1 MSLKLHRGW
10 RTAGRHAVL
19 RAAAIGATVVLA
31 AGCAS
36 RPALPLATGAAG
48 APAGWHAPLPVAAT
62 DTATTATADLVN
74 WWQRFNDPAL
84 PPLIA
89 AAQQASPTLASAAA
103 RIERARAARTTAG
116 AALLPRADAVA
127 GVGHGRSQLGLP
139 ATTTSSAGLQ
149 ASWEIDL
156 FGANA
161 AARRAAQA
169 RFEGSQA
176 GWHGA
181 RISLAAETALSYASL
196 RACEAQ
202 LVQARLDAES
212 RAATS
217 RLTEQSA
224 RAGFTAPADAALVRA
239 GAAQSRSQAVNQRAA
254 CDTLLKS
261 LVELTDL
268 PEAELRQRLAAATA
282 QLPQPQAIG
291 VDVLPAQLLTRRP
304 DLSEAA
310 SNVTAAAAEHASS
323 RARELP
329 QVSLTGSLLGVSA
342 RTAEVTQSGST
353 WSIGPLTVSLPLF
366 DAGARGAA
374 TAAARA
380 SYDEAVAVYRGQ
392 VRRAV
397 REVESSL
404 VALRATAER
413 EADARLAAQ
422 DFEAALR
429 ATEARQRGGLASLL
443 DLENARRNA
452 VQAQIA
458 LIDLLRERT
467 AAWISLYRALGGG
480 WTASAQDLAA
490 AAP

>member
-1 MSLKLHRGW
+1 MRLKLHRGR
-10 RTAGRHAVL
+10 RTAGRRQALVAVAL
-19 RAAAIGATVVLA
+19 GAALLA

-36 RPALPLATGAAG
+36 GPTGALPAATPSVPAA
-48 APAGWHAPLPVAAT
+48 WQTPLPAAT
-62 DTATTATADLVN
+62 PAAATTATTDLVN

-89 AAQQASPTLASAAA
+89 AAQQASPTLAAAAA
-103 RIERARAARTTAG
+103 RIERARASRIAAG
-116 AALLPRADAVA
+116 AALLPRVDAVG
-127 GVGHGRSQLGLP
+127 GVSHGRSQLGFAT
-139 ATTTSSAGLQ
+139 ATTASAGLQ

-169 RFEGSQA
+169 RLEGSQA
-176 GWHGA
+176 GWHDA

-202 LVQARLDAES
+202 LVQARLDADS

-224 RAGFTAPADAALVRA
+224 SAGFTAPADAALVRA

-268 PEAELRQRLAAATA
+268 PEPELRQRLATTTA

-291 VDVLPAQLLTRRP
+291 VDVLPAQLLAQRP
-304 DLSEAA
+304 DLAEAA
-310 SNVTAAAAEHASS
+310 RNVVAAAADHASS
-323 RARELP
+323 QARELP
-329 QVSLTGSLLGVSA
+329 QVSLTGSLLGVSVRSA
-342 RTAEVTQSGST
+342 DVTESGST
-353 WSIGPLTVSLPLF
+353 WSIGPLTISLPIF

-380 SYDEAVAVYRGQ
+380 TYDEAVAVYRGH

-404 VALRATAER
+404 VALQATAER

-452 VQAQIA
+452 VQAQSA
-458 LIDLLRERT
+458 LIDLQRERT

-480 WTASAQDLAA
+480 WTEPPQDLAA
-490 AAP
+490 AKP